1 MNIREVNVNSQR
13 TQILKEGRVVDQNST
28 TTKEVRSPNA
38 KVMALQHIEPLSN
51 SKVRTSR
58 QTSLINIWG
67 SSDRPPPIDS
77 NIPAELLAKEILP
90 KRTAP
95 SGEVRAPSEDHL
107 FTVLLW
113 SRLYATPGLNLVYT
127 PWVEFV

>member
-28 TTKEVRSPNA
+28 TTKEVRFPNA
-38 KVMALQHIEPLSN
+38 NVLAYIMLNLCLN
-51 SKVRTSR
+51 LKVRTSR
-58 QTSLINIWG
+58 HTSLINIWG

-90 KRTAP
+90 KRIAP
-95 SGEVRAPSEDHL
+95 SGQVRAPSEEHL

-113 SRLYATPGLNLVYT
+113 SRLYATPG
-127 PWVEFV
+127 